1 MEPLSVASVASTIL
15 SSFLSWYHKP
25 PPGVYPPNLP
35 LPESS
40 VQPGQEPSSN
50 DAPSRKRTFGDRA
63 EADLKSLLES
73 LLARSETSSGS
84 RSSPFA
90 GFLQTTVTPKGE
102 VSHIYK
108 FQLLHVRRPA
118 LYFLLGWVLSLEPFS
133 SRVFDRVFT
142 RFPLETRVP
151 YSRATKSIFPT
162 HLTRQVAFSGK

>member
-63 EADLKSLLES
+63 EADLESLLES